1 MKKAIICFSVIC
13 MCIVV
18 SYVTRLL
25 TIKEY
30 SMETRV
36 ETIYLFANDNFPDD
50 IDTYTLE
57 KEKADYSISGE
68 HYKAFFNLSDTCE
81 ACIEQL
87 ESIRKIINIFT
98 STEIKFYIIWNNE
111 APEKLLDKYGID
123 RDINYTL
130 MNLKKINRT
139 LPFMFIL
146 DKDNKVLL
154 TTNEINILL
163 DKVLALSENRYFEN
177 SLLRLSTPEYF

>member
-98 STEIKFYIIWNNE
+98 STEIKFYIIWNNCQ
-111 APEKLLDKYGID
+111 
-123 RDINYTL
+123 R
-130 MNLKKINRT
+130 R
-139 LPFMFIL
+139 
-146 DKDNKVLL
+146 
-154 TTNEINILL
+154 NIF
-163 DKVLALSENRYFEN
+163 DPIAG
-177 SLLRLSTPEYF
+177 